1 MSNKVKKLNFIK
13 NVVKIKKNSQF
24 IDYNL
29 IEYNEDQL
37 DLEFLELMKEG
48 YKEMSKINLELSQL
62 PFECEI
68 ADINEYE
75 NWLCGVWYF

>member
-75 NWLCGVWYF
+75 NWLCGV

>member
-29 IEYNEDQL
+29 IEYNEDKL

>member
-1 MSNKVKKLNFIK
+1 MEFI
-13 NVVKIKKNSQF
+13 
-24 IDYNL
+24 
-29 IEYNEDQL
+29 
-37 DLEFLELMKEG
+37 ELMKAG

-75 NWLCGVWYF
+75 NWLCGV